1 MKPRLAQLLPPLALI
16 VALSVSSNARAAA
29 GAATPFRSFYP
40 SQFTYANGATHITTP
55 DAARPNLITESIQH
69 GYARLAA
76 TTDYVQ
82 VPVPASSGSYV
93 APINR
98 VLVRYSVK
106 FSDSQNH
113 NAAWTLEVHANSG
126 GSYHKVGTL
135 TLKTRFIHVTE
146 GTDSQFLPAPAGTSE
161 TVLQRWWEE
170 ATAVLTEEVPANCNI
185 RVRKGTN
192 DLASNYFIDAI
203 DLERAPGATTK
214 PAGAI
219 DITTYGAQAGDGAD
233 DAPAFVS
240 AILAAR
246 TAGHKVWIPP
256 SPVPFEIK
264 QQINITSAD
273 SSLEIL
279 GAGYWHSQ
287 LLRSAGSSETTPR
300 HIFNL
305 KGGANNILIHHLKM
319 DFDFAGRRLSLN
331 ERVGHHVYSANQSPA
346 PSGLEMHDL
355 WMIHGSTPLWWDGM
369 NANLHHNR
377 VRYNYA
383 DGFHMEDRAAN
394 NLVTH
399 NHIRGNGDDG
409 LPSVVGLGT
418 GGHDNQYKF
427 NTLEGIY
434 FGRGVSV
441 IGGKNVTISD
451 NLITGGNVSCGI
463 LIRPEYGA
471 TKQDPVVHC
480 IVSNNVFD
488 GCGSDSMAN
497 VSTHFGAIG
506 NNVGSTTDYG
516 VAMNSN
522 QFLNPPNTGA
532 TGGIHLEGS
541 SGYYMKIQGT
551 GNTWPAYQNDKAHHA
566 NDSFTGQF

>member
-1 MKPRLAQLLPPLALI
+1 MTTRIVLLVGALACLPRI
-16 VALSVSSNARAAA
+16 LSAA
-29 GAATPFRSFYP
+29 GANTPFKTYYP
-40 SQFTYANGATHITTP
+40 QQFVLGNGATLVTAVDP
-55 DAARPNLITESIQH
+55 ARPNLWKESIYHQ
-69 GYARLAA
+69 YAKL
-76 TTDYVQ
+76 TTSPDYVQ

-98 VLVRYSVK
+98 VTVRYSVR

-113 NAAWTLEVHANSG
+113 NASWTLEVHANNG
-126 GSYHKVGTL
+126 GTYHKVGTL

-185 RVRKGTN
+185 RVRKGVN

-203 DLERAPGATTK
+203 DLERAPSPTTM
-214 PAGAI
+214 PSGAI
-219 DITTYGAQAGDGAD
+219 DITAHGAVAGDGDD
-233 DAPAFVS
+233 DAPALLA
-240 AILAAR
+240 AIAAAR
-246 TAGHKVWIPP
+246 TAGRKVWIPP
-256 SPVPFEIK
+256 TPAPFEIK
-264 QQINITSAD
+264 QQVNITSVD
-273 SSLEIL
+273 SGLEIL
-279 GAGYWHSQ
+279 GAGYWHSK
-287 LLRSAGSSETTPR
+287 LLRSAGTGETTPR

-305 KGGANNILIHHLKM
+305 KAGANNILLHHLKM

-355 WMIHGSTPLWWDGM
+355 WLAHGSTPLWWDGM

-399 NHIRGNGDDG
+399 NSIRGNGDDG

-418 GGHDNQYKF
+418 GGHDNQFRF
-427 NTLEGIY
+427 NTIEGIY

-441 IGGKNVTISD
+441 IGGKNVTIAD
-451 NLITGGNVSCGI
+451 NIIRGGNVSHGI

-480 IVSNNVFD
+480 IVSNNIFD
-488 GCGSDSMAN
+488 GVGAESMAN
-497 VSTHFGAIG
+497 ISTHFGTIG
-506 NNVGSTTDYG
+506 NNVGSPTDYG
-516 VAMNSN
+516 VAMNGNS
-522 QFLNPPNTGA
+522 FTNPPNTGT
-532 TGGIHLEGS
+532 TGGVHLEGS
-541 SGYYMKIQGT
+541 SGYYMKLQGS
-551 GNTWPAYQNDKAHHA
+551 GNTWPAYKNDKAPHA
-566 NDSFTGQF
+566 SDSFTGQFN